1 MDRTLLIT
9 LHTVQDQLKRRSFH
23 VLLAV
28 GVFFVLIL
36 RGCYDANYTVNGQP
50 LSGIEIAWHASLF
63 AFQLIAGGML
73 LLSVLITTQV
83 FPADH
88 ADGSMVFYLT
98 RPVSRNQYVMGRL
111 LGLWLLVVAFMF
123 VLHATVF
130 LIAWQKTGA
139 VIPGFLWASLLCCL
153 NLLFVVILTSLL
165 SFLMPGFPGAAVTML
180 IIVVGFIS
188 DGGQRLLD
196 SGMGRNVLHDVALRH
211 AAWWRLLYPKLYM
224 VQHCAVTVISGDE
237 FYRFGPVHPLV
248 NVLLYCAVLTAMLL
262 LVFQRKEI

>member
-211 AAWWRLLYPKLYM
+211 VAWWRLLYPKPYM
-224 VQHCAVTVISGDE
+224 VQHYAVTVISGDE